1 MEEKERLFKNIE
13 STMNTEGLFIEEEN
27 KNIIFKYLNNE
38 ITEDMGIEYIKA
50 KYK

>member
-1 MEEKERLFKNIE
+1 MEDKDKIFKNIE
-13 STMNTEGLFIEEEN
+13 TTMNMEGLFLENEN
-27 KNIIFKYLNNE
+27 KDLIFKYLNKE

>member
-1 MEEKERLFKNIE
+1 MEEKEKLFKNIE
-13 STMNTEGLFIEEEN
+13 STMNMEGFFLEEEN
-27 KNIIFKYLNNE
+27 KNIIIKYLNNE

>member
-1 MEEKERLFKNIE
+1 MEEKEKLFKNIE
-13 STMNTEGLFIEEEN
+13 STMNMEGFFLEEEN

-38 ITEDMGIEYIKA
+38 ITEEMGIEYIKA